1 MKHQPEALLKSRL
14 AVASPTGRRS
24 SQAARVTIDR
34 GILSLT
40 GRAKGEFE
48 VVCQSTLHSAH
59 DMDARLEYAFS
70 AQTTYNSTRELGHG
84 QRRAGWRCLNNG
96 LSDERS
102 DVEFAMFAN
111 AFKN

>member
-1 MKHQPEALLKSRL
+1 MKHQPEALLKSRP

-40 GRAKGEFE
+40 GRAKSEFE
-48 VVCQSTLHSAH
+48 VVCQSMPHSVH

-70 AQTTYNSTRELGHG
+70 AWITYNSTMELGRG
-84 QRRAGWRCLNNG
+84 QRRTRW
-96 LSDERS
+96 
-102 DVEFAMFAN
+102 
-111 AFKN
+111 